1 MLFCVGAWK
10 FIHQNIE
17 QNRFVLNLA
26 DVDCLRQA
34 RIKVYIF

>member
-10 FIHQNIE
+10 SIHQNIK